1 MKLKYGIHQQKK
13 EVDWLT
19 LKSTHKAITWLLLSH
34 HYYRINHTSYQ
45 CLSFIYFV
53 VSNFLFIHF
62 LYVSEYLNVCV
73 CSVQSGSNSANKRDT
88 MKMTWDDDLQLH
100 IDYVYGGGVWCS
112 VLTECQ
118 WGKKEWNWSVPLAK
132 GYNQLCL
139 CFHVSMPIIMHECM
153 MQSVYYDAL
162 FLRVGVGCSYMNL
175 FCSYVCMY
183 VCVCVANKTAWN
195 NMHGLHWEWLLH

>member
-1 MKLKYGIHQQKK
+1 M
-13 EVDWLT
+13 
-19 LKSTHKAITWLLLSH
+19 
-34 HYYRINHTSYQ
+34 
-45 CLSFIYFV
+45 
-53 VSNFLFIHF
+53 
-62 LYVSEYLNVCV
+62 

-139 CFHVSMPIIMHECM
+139 CFHVSMPIIMHEFM
-153 MQSVYYDAL
+153 MQSVYSDAL

-183 VCVCVANKTAWN
+183 VCVCCKQNGVEQYAWIALRMIATLN
-195 NMHGLHWEWLLH
+195 IGSLNDWLIDWLTLDQQFHIVIRYHYFHT